1 MLFRWIEFIRK
12 SEEWLSNNSISENY
26 THIFASDL
34 YSLPIAARYKSRISS
49 SPKLIYDSR
58 EIYSSLGSLSG
69 RPLAQKIISLIEK
82 KYVKQV
88 DTVLASGQRDI
99 DFIRNSFPKSIDYHV
114 LLNLPPYKKI
124 EVSNYLR
131 DRFNI
136 SADKRIALYQGAV
149 SRGRGLEK
157 SIEAFSKQDK
167 WSLCIVGGG
176 PELSG
181 YKKLARGFEYIHFT
195 GLVPYSELHSITC
208 SADIGLSLIEPISL
222 SYKYALPNKLF
233 EYFMAG
239 LPVLATNMP
248 PIEEVIKEAG
258 GGLLIYGELTA
269 AKILSKLEEFEEKPI
284 FAKLKNQ
291 SSVASEKYCYQS
303 QVSLIKSLIS

>member
-1 MLFRWIEFIRK
+1 MLFRWIVFIRK
-12 SEEWLSNNSISENY
+12 SEEWLSKQSISDNY
-26 THIFASDL
+26 THIIASDL
-34 YSLPIAARYKSRISS
+34 YSLPIAARLKSVLSEKPR
-49 SPKLIYDSR
+49 LIYDSR
-58 EIYSSLGSLSG
+58 EIYSALGSLSG

-99 DFIRNSFPKSIDYHV
+99 DFISNRFPKSIDYHV
-114 LLNLPPYKKI
+114 LLNLPPYKKT
-124 EVSNYLR
+124 EVSSYLR

-136 SADKRIALYQGAV
+136 SGDKRIALYQGAV

-176 PELSG
+176 PELSD
-181 YKKLARGFEYIHFT
+181 YKELSRGLDNIHFT
-195 GLVPYSELHSITC
+195 GLVPYSELHNITC

-239 LPVLATNMP
+239 LPVMATDMP
-248 PIEEVIKEAG
+248 PIEEVIEEAG
-258 GGLLIYGELTA
+258 GGLLICGELTA
-269 AKILSKLEEFEEKPI
+269 AKILSKLEEFEEKDI
-284 FAKLKNQ
+284 FIKLKNQ
-291 SSVASEKYCYQS
+291 STVASEKYCYQS
-303 QVSLIKSLIS
+303 QHQLVQRIIS